1 MEEACDQMEVA
12 TMQGWIQDVSFQGV
26 LLMTTLVA
34 MLMKFS
40 GQIQLG
46 KETMSSVL
54 CLVWFFFKTVNLQ
67 YNT

>member
-1 MEEACDQMEVA
+1 
-12 TMQGWIQDVSFQGV
+12 MQGWIQDVSFQGV

-54 CLVWFFFKTVNLQ
+54 CLVCFFFVFFKQ
-67 YNT
+67 